1 MKKLI
6 MDKSIN
12 FIRFF
17 EYAQEYLELHNKK
30 LELFN
35 SRNINFQGG
44 KCSGWCDG
52 KTLAVATKN
61 SIVEEVFV
69 HEFSHMNQAIEF
81 SPFWKKDYKFW
92 NILDKKKFSPKNWDF
107 VMEVIALERDCELR
121 SLKHSKKWDL
131 FDNELY
137 AQRANL
143 YLYFYQYV
151 FLKQDWVSS
160 SGIYNPILIEEM
172 PKKILPLSNFSFI
185 NMDLM
190 KLFDECLLPS
200 GKFYT
205 KDMPKSA
212 NKSNSKK

>member
-6 MDKSIN
+6 MNKSEN

-17 EYAQEYLELHNKK
+17 EYAQEYLEIHNKK

-35 SRNINFQGG
+35 SRNINFDGS
-44 KCSGWCDG
+44 KCAGWCDG
-52 KTLAVATKN
+52 KTIAVATKN
-61 SIVEEVFV
+61 TISNEVFV
-69 HEFSHMNQAIEF
+69 HEFSHMNQAVEL
-81 SPFWKKDYKFW
+81 SPLWKKDYKFW
-92 NILDKKKFSPKNWDF
+92 NFLEKKTFSPKNWEF

-121 SLKHSKKWDL
+121 SLKHSKKWGL

-151 FLKQDWVSS
+151 FLKQKWAAST
-160 SGIYNPILIEEM
+160 GIYNPILINEM
-172 PKKILPLSNFSFI
+172 PKKILPLSKFSNI
-185 NMDLM
+185 DMNLM
-190 KLFDECLLPS
+190 KLFDDCLTPN

-205 KDMPKSA
+205 KEMPKSA
-212 NKSNSKK
+212 NKTNSKK